1 MTRRDWLSGAG
12 RLLIG
17 QDLVGGVGLSAQAM
31 ARSAKVPNAHVR
43 LALNENA
50 FGCSPLAVEAIRR
63 GLTDLARYTE
73 SDAQLL
79 TAQIAAKEGV
89 LPEQIVIGEVLPALG
104 VQLGLSGGPGGEFI
118 YSKPGFTDLVLSAEQ
133 TGGTAVAVEL
143 DERLQNDLA
152 AIKSRVGANTRAVF
166 LVNPHNPSG
175 TVSENN
181 ALRSFVSDVARRTL
195 VIVDEAYLEFTDEF
209 AQRSLVDRVRAGE
222 NVVVFRTFAKIYGLA
237 ALQLGYAIV
246 PTALASTLHKQG
258 LGAAHTLNRLAV
270 LAASAALRDTD
281 FLDTTRRK
289 TAHERLRWHAALD
302 SLKLRHS
309 DSVGNFVFFE
319 SGYPH
324 EILASA
330 FLAEGIDIGRGF
342 PPLDRWARVSIGLP
356 EENEFA
362 ISTLQKIL
370 RHGIAAHT
378 A

>member
-1 MTRRDWLSGAG
+1 M
-12 RLLIG
+12 LIG
-17 QDLVGGVGLSAQAM
+17 QDLAGGVGLSAQTVRPAT
-31 ARSAKVPNAHVR
+31 VPNAHVR
-43 LALNENA
+43 LSLNENA

-104 VQLGLSGGPGGEFI
+104 IQLGLSGGPGGEFV

-222 NVVVFRTFAKIYGLA
+222 NVVVFRTFSKIYGLA
-237 ALQLGYAIV
+237 ALQLGYAIA
-246 PTALASTLHKQG
+246 PSPLASTLHKQG

-270 LAASAALRDTD
+270 LAASAALRDTG

-309 DSVGNFVFFE
+309 DSLGNFVFFE

-370 RHGIAAHT
+370 RRGNASHT